1 MEFPNSI
8 LDLQNEVEEG
18 ISKFE
23 EIVLDF
29 EDPNDIENFHT
40 NLKLIKNNLDS
51 IKEELNKK
59 KFKIEI
65 GIKDLENIYERNR
78 IKLEKLNYE
87 SNQILENLKNISNTI
102 RNNIIEKA
110 KNKYLTSVEI
120 PELYASNIIVDLIL
134 SNTNFFVETIVEEKA
149 IYTKVDEIQTI
160 INVVDKTSLDL
171 LMIMDTTCSM
181 NPYIKQVQQNL
192 LNIIN
197 KIVLECPGVD
207 LNIGFVGYKDVNNEG
222 PYTNLNFTQNYQE
235 LKQTI
240 NNINPTC
247 G

>member
-18 ISKFE
+18 VSKFE

-78 IKLEKLNYE
+78 IK
-87 SNQILENLKNISNTI
+87 
-102 RNNIIEKA
+102 
-110 KNKYLTSVEI
+110 
-120 PELYASNIIVDLIL
+120 
-134 SNTNFFVETIVEEKA
+134 
-149 IYTKVDEIQTI
+149 
-160 INVVDKTSLDL
+160 
-171 LMIMDTTCSM
+171 
-181 NPYIKQVQQNL
+181 
-192 LNIIN
+192 
-197 KIVLECPGVD
+197 
-207 LNIGFVGYKDVNNEG
+207 
-222 PYTNLNFTQNYQE
+222 
-235 LKQTI
+235 
-240 NNINPTC
+240 
-247 G
+247 